1 MLSRITIFCF
11 FASYGVT
18 LLLEI
23 SRLFFRAPIRMA
35 VIVVFATAGLF
46 AHTVY
51 LWLRVQDQLPSVTAL
66 SNWHDWCLLVAW
78 VLASVYVW
86 LTIVRPQSAVGVF
99 ILPLILSLVG
109 AARLLVESPTFSPE
123 QTRTIWGAIH
133 GSVLLAGTIV
143 VMFGFVAGLMYLV
156 QSYRLKHKLPPSE
169 GLRLPSLEWLQKEN
183 ERALVIS
190 SVLLGLGLASGIV
203 LNLVKSETA
212 VSWSDPVVATSGILF
227 AWLLAA
233 LCFNYAYK
241 PARRGR
247 KVAYLVVAS
256 FLFLVLELGIVLFA
270 QHATSVSS
278 DPAKADVVSGGEQ

>member
-23 SRLFFRAPIRMA
+23 SRLFFRAPVRMA
-35 VIVVFATAGLF
+35 VIIVFAAAGLF

-66 SNWHDWCLLVAW
+66 SNWHDWCLLAAW
-78 VLASVYVW
+78 VLAAAYVW
-86 LTIVRPQSAVGVF
+86 LAVTRPQTAVGVF

-109 AARLLVESPTFSPE
+109 AARLLLESPSFSAE

-143 VMFGFVAGLMYLV
+143 VMFGFVAGVMYLV

-169 GLRLPSLEWLQKEN
+169 GLKLPSLEWLQKET

-190 SVLLGLGLASGIV
+190 SILLGLGLASGIV
-203 LNLVKSETA
+203 LNLVKSNTA
-212 VSWSDPVVATSGILF
+212 VSWTDPVVATSGILF
-227 AWLLAA
+227 VWLLAA
-233 LCFNYAYK
+233 LCFNYVYK

-270 QHATSVSS
+270 QHATSVSAN
-278 DPAKADVVSGGEQ
+278 PVAADIVSGGEQ